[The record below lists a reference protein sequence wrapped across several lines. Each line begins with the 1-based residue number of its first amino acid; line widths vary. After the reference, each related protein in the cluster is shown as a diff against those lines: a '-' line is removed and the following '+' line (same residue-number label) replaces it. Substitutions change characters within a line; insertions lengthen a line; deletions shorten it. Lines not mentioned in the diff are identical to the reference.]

1 MIQIRKMVVRLRRFV
16 IFRLLHIDDTP
27 RRLALG
33 FSLGLFIA
41 WTPTIGLQMLLVLLL
56 APAFRA
62 NIAVGL
68 PTVWVSN
75 PITLV
80 PLYFANFWVG
90 QKILLLFSNRD
101 QLQYSQVM
109 EKLTRYQPMGK
120 VLSQIDE
127 AQFWHKVIDFMWQV
141 GLELWVGSVLVGL
154 VVAVSGYFVS
164 YKLIVWYRTFTPR
177 GRLHVLK
184 MLHKKK
190 NKLQWSDKKAKAE

>member
-1 MIQIRKMVVRLRRFV
+1 MAQIRKIIVRTRRFL

-33 FSLGLFIA
+33 FALGLFIA
-41 WTPTIGLQMLLVLLL
+41 WTPTMGFQMLLVLLL

-62 NIAVGL
+62 NMAVGL

-75 PITLV
+75 PITMA

-90 QKILLLFSNRD
+90 QKILLLFSN
-101 QLQYSQVM
+101 QPPMEYSQVA
-109 EKLTRYQPMGK
+109 EKLTGFQSIGN

-127 AQFWHKVIDFMWQV
+127 AQFWHKVIDFMWQF
-141 GLELWVGSVLVGL
+141 GLELWVGSILVGL
-154 VVAVSGYFVS
+154 VVAVAGYFVS
-164 YKLIVWYRTFTPR
+164 YKLVVWYRTHTPR

-184 MLHKKK
+184 MLHKRKK
-190 NKLQWSDKKAKAE
+190 NYNRPNKKV